1 MKLIQRPRSCIG
13 GFGVF
18 YGQVQ
23 LDLRMKM
30 RAHATTQHRDV
41 FCVLVG
47 LENTLQ
53 TPDREDEIARS
64 KAWEMPR
71 TAGNLDYQLTLFT
84 EISKW
89 SSLGTRLRVFPHSIS
104 PHSSP
109 TAPSI
114 QNLTHTLSTHRSSLP
129 PSLTIDTDTSWTTPS
144 LNAYRLVI
152 HILYCQLEVMLYR
165 HTQLHPHLQQSLPR
179 DVMARRLENTLV
191 TAGELVRRVVRL
203 DLVGW
208 MPGFMYVLFPLP
220 LPYLISRVN
229 KDLTNK

>member
-1 MKLIQRPRSCIG
+1 MYSPGLLGHKRHLDAALWHELVSSYASLIA
-13 GFGVF
+13 
-18 YGQVQ
+18 
-23 LDLRMKM
+23 L
-30 RAHATTQHRDV
+30 
-41 FCVLVG
+41 
-47 LENTLQ
+47 
-53 TPDREDEIARS
+53 ARKTHQIRQYS
-64 KAWEMPR
+64 FWV
-71 TAGNLDYQLTLFT
+71 AGS
-84 EISKW
+84 ISPPK
-89 SSLGTRLRVFPHSIS
+89 S

-114 QNLTHTLSTHRSSLP
+114 QHLTHTLSTHRSSLP
-129 PSLTIDTDTSWTTPS
+129 PSLTIDTDTSWTSPS
-144 LNAYRLVI
+144 QNAYRLVI